1 MFGDTKVLEK
11 MPLTEL
17 PKDRL
22 HGCPMRGARFVC
34 QGCDMVL
41 DRLVEQLQET
51 MFVLH
56 FTDIFLIL
64 FGRGAV
70 NCPLKQLWND
80 VDIHCCLTFHFH
92 WLELKN

>member
-1 MFGDTKVLEK
+1 MISKT
-11 MPLTEL
+11 
-17 PKDRL
+17 RL
-22 HGCPMRGARFVC
+22 GVGVHNIFR
-34 QGCDMVL
+34 QTHMVL

-51 MFVLH
+51 MLYILQ
-56 FTDIFLIL
+56 TYFLIL

-80 VDIHCCLTFHFH
+80 VDIHCCLTFHVH